1 MKTRIKAI
9 ICSALSLLLG
19 GIGIQKF
26 YLGQTKRGLLY
37 VLFFWTGIP
46 YLLCIVDLL
55 KFIFMSDKSFNLK
68 YNKEYVNKELYEDK
82 IEEVYAHRFDNT
94 VEAEYTYVD
103 ESAKKDD
110 VNNYSSNKEDD
121 IINRALKYHK
131 EIENTINSIKDYE
144 FSSYVKQLNGLF
156 KDIIDM
162 ANNSNKKSSII
173 KDLDKMMDYNI
184 PTTLKLINS
193 YIDLSSNNIDTVN
206 VSNVKLGIKDSILS
220 VIRFLQSVLT
230 KIQEDNLMDINSDI
244 DVLKTTLKNGG
255 YV

>member
-103 ESAKKDD
+103 ENSKKDD

-121 IINRALKYHK
+121 VISMALKYHK
-131 EIENTINSIKDYE
+131 EIENTIISIKDYE
-144 FSSYVKQLNGLF
+144 FSSYVRQLNGLF

-173 KDLDKMMDYNI
+173 KDLDKMLDYNI

-193 YIDLSSNNIDTVN
+193 YIDLSSNTVDSLN

-220 VIRFLQSVLT
+220 VIKFLQSVLT

>member
-103 ESAKKDD
+103 ENAKKEKLAKIYNVLIENKDIKDYFDYEIAFNQLMVD
-110 VNNYSSNKEDD
+110 VNK
-121 IINRALKYHK
+121 IIG
-131 EIENTINSIKDYE
+131 NSIKD
-144 FSSYVKQLNGLF
+144 
-156 KDIIDM
+156 
-162 ANNSNKKSSII
+162 
-173 KDLDKMMDYNI
+173 
-184 PTTLKLINS
+184 
-193 YIDLSSNNIDTVN
+193 
-206 VSNVKLGIKDSILS
+206 
-220 VIRFLQSVLT
+220 VL
-230 KIQEDNLMDINSDI
+230 
-244 DVLKTTLKNGG
+244 
-255 YV
+255 

>member
-82 IEEVYAHRFDNT
+82 IDEVYAHRFDNT

-103 ESAKKDD
+103 ENVKKDES
-110 VNNYSSNKEDD
+110 NNNFYKDD
-121 IINRALKYHK
+121 TITKALQYHK
-131 EIENTINSIKDYE
+131 EIENTIIYIKDYE
-144 FSSYVKQLNGLF
+144 FSSYVRQLNGLF
-156 KDIIDM
+156 KDIIDI
-162 ANNSNKKSSII
+162 ANVNKKSSII
-173 KDLDKMMDYNI
+173 KDLDKMVDYNI

-193 YIDLSSNNIDTVN
+193 YIDLSSDNIDSVN

-220 VIRFLQSVLT
+220 VIKFLQSILT

-244 DVLKTTLKNGG
+244 EVLKTTLKNGG

>member
-26 YLGQTKRGLLY
+26 YLGQAKRGLLY

-82 IEEVYAHRFDNT
+82 IDEVYAHRFDNT

-103 ESAKKDD
+103 ENVKKDES
-110 VNNYSSNKEDD
+110 NNNFYKDD
-121 IINRALKYHK
+121 TITKALQYHK
-131 EIENTINSIKDYE
+131 EIENTIIYIKDYE
-144 FSSYVKQLNGLF
+144 FSSYVRQLNGLF
-156 KDIIDM
+156 KDIIDI
-162 ANNSNKKSSII
+162 ANVNKKSSII
-173 KDLDKMMDYNI
+173 KDLDKMVDYNI

-193 YIDLSSNNIDTVN
+193 YIDLSSDNIDSVN

-220 VIRFLQSVLT
+220 VIKFLQSILT

-244 DVLKTTLKNGG
+244 EVLKTTLKNGG

>member
-26 YLGQTKRGLLY
+26 YLGQAKRGLLY

-82 IEEVYAHRFDNT
+82 IDEVYAHRFDNT

-103 ESAKKDD
+103 ENVKKDES
-110 VNNYSSNKEDD
+110 NNNFYKDD
-121 IINRALKYHK
+121 TITKALQYHK
-131 EIENTINSIKDYE
+131 EIENTIIYIKDYE
-144 FSSYVKQLNGLF
+144 FSSYVRQLNGLF
-156 KDIIDM
+156 KDIIDI
-162 ANNSNKKSSII
+162 ANVNKKSSII
-173 KDLDKMMDYNI
+173 KDLDKMVDYNI

-193 YIDLSSNNIDTVN
+193 YIDLYSDNIDSVN

-220 VIRFLQSVLT
+220 VIKFLQSILT

-244 DVLKTTLKNGG
+244 EVLKTTLKNGG

>member
-103 ESAKKDD
+103 ENAKKDD
-110 VNNYSSNKEDD
+110 INNYSSNKEDD
-121 IINRALKYHK
+121 VISRALKYHK
-131 EIENTINSIKDYE
+131 EIENTINYIKDYE
-144 FSSYVKQLNGLF
+144 FSSYVRQLNGLF
-156 KDIIDM
+156 KNIIDM

>member
-19 GIGIQKF
+19 GIGIQQF

-103 ESAKKDD
+103 ENSKKDD

-121 IINRALKYHK
+121 VISMALKYHK
-131 EIENTINSIKDYE
+131 EIENTIISIKDYE
-144 FSSYVKQLNGLF
+144 FSSYVRQLNGLF

-173 KDLDKMMDYNI
+173 KDLDKMLDYNI

-220 VIRFLQSVLT
+220 VIKFLQSVLT
-230 KIQEDNLMDINSDI
+230 KIQKNNLMDINSDI